1 MPSTSETSSRKFQCT
16 VWGLAPAFSLTDVA
30 TSSTESVR
38 VANGGYFV
46 VTTGRAAPDWVSS
59 SRCTVS
65 IATASILPLLCVRN
79 FSTTCR

>member
-1 MPSTSETSSRKFQCT
+1 M
-16 VWGLAPAFSLTDVA
+16 
-30 TSSTESVR
+30 
-38 VANGGYFV
+38 ANGGNFV